1 MIDATLNCLAI
12 LIRSRPAI
20 ANKIIAAILN
30 FNPLRQATPTMSPRL
45 IVVYRSMERTTQA
58 LLKYILRNMPG
69 HPLQE
74 KIQAYRARL
83 QQSRANYFSETTS
96 LKRPAEPTDG
106 LDNAKRQRLTSATK
120 RYPPMPPPPV
130 SIGQL
135 FTLTEDP
142 SLQQFDAKLIT
153 NFDIIHTATHLI
165 LQHMDQ
171 NALFEAV
178 GVVKGRF
185 DHLVKASL
193 PTPVPDVPMAG
204 PTGIDDEDDY
214 DPEAG
219 FETEASTQQGAGRA
233 LEELGQPAINL
244 GPFELPKP
252 PPLTGAEIAI
262 LSDQTVG
269 HVFRIV
275 QSVDPNQ
282 VVARQKLGFNRIT
295 ASANDRDAWVT
306 ILTRLATRSGAGLDE
321 YTNTLLDSE
330 DQALVKQEDPE
341 AELPTIA
348 NRIRQTLFMYI
359 LDDFRPRLNIAI
371 SWLTEEWFADKIT
384 GKRIGDTTLR
394 NYDRWS
400 TRLLD
405 RLLPYLDARDR
416 NLLIRFL
423 SEVPSISAEMLD
435 LVKTLSRDPER
446 INMCI
451 LSMQYL
457 LMMRPPV
464 RELVLDTV
472 ESIWSEGDTQA
483 KKMTEKILQKW
494 RPDALAAKKEKEDNE
509 GGVVKAETELNGLG
523 SPDGGRGLAA
533 TPLTLAAA
541 AQ

>member
-1 MIDATLNCLAI
+1 
-12 LIRSRPAI
+12 
-20 ANKIIAAILN
+20 
-30 FNPLRQATPTMSPRL
+30 
-45 IVVYRSMERTTQA
+45 
-58 LLKYILRNMPG
+58 MPG

-106 LDNAKRQRLTSATK
+106 LDNAKRQRLTAATK
-120 RYPPMPPPPV
+120 KFPSMPPPPV

-153 NFDIIHTATHLI
+153 NFDIIYAATHLI

-171 NALFEAV
+171 NALGEAV
-178 GVVKGRF
+178 GVVKSRF

-219 FETEASTQQGAGRA
+219 FETEASTQQGAGRP
-233 LEELGQPAINL
+233 LEELSQPAIDL

-252 PPLTGAEIAI
+252 PPLTEAEIAI

-269 HVFRIV
+269 HVFGVV

-282 VVARQKLGFNRIT
+282 VVARQKLGFNRIA

-321 YTNTLLDSE
+321 YTDTLVDSE
-330 DQALVKQEDPE
+330 DQALGKQEDPE
-341 AELPTIA
+341 TELPTIA

-371 SWLTEEWFADKIT
+371 SWLTEEWFAEKIT
-384 GKRIGDTTLR
+384 SKRTGDSTLR

-400 TRLLD
+400 ARLLD
-405 RLLPYLDARDR
+405 CLLPYLDARDR

-423 SEVPSISAEMLD
+423 SEVPSISTEMLD

-464 RELVLDTV
+464 RELVLDTL
-472 ESIWSEGDTQA
+472 ESIWMEGDSQA
-483 KKMTEKILQKW
+483 KKMTEKVLQKW
-494 RPDALAAKKEKEDNE
+494 RPKALEAKKAEADEE
-509 GGVVKAETELNGLG
+509 GGDVKAEVKLNELKSPNGG
-523 SPDGGRGLAA
+523 IGIATTPVPLA
-533 TPLTLAAA
+533 TA